1 MSVFFTALNQ
11 ESLLNLQG
19 PDALSFLQGQATGD
33 TAALS
38 TRKALPALIC
48 TPQGRVVADLMCHLT
63 GADQLQIRVR
73 ASVAEI
79 LCDHLKKYILFSKA
93 ELTPVGDW
101 VMAGC
106 YGDNAA
112 DTIAATV
119 GEVPQEQY
127 ARCQTPDGYVMQL
140 DTEGKMFECYAKADS
155 AMLTDISAAC
165 TAGSDAQWQALTVD
179 QGLAR
184 IEAEQSGEYVPQNLN
199 FDLTG
204 HISFTKGCYTGQEV
218 VARLHYKGKAKKR
231 VLPAVSSGTLPDDC
245 DTLLDTDSG
254 KPVAT
259 IINRS
264 NDSDNNSH
272 LLLYMKPEIDIAAA
286 SCEAE
291 PALHFSA
298 LPLPYTIS
306 AD

>member
-106 YGDNAA
+106 KTG
-112 DTIAATV
+112 TESAAT
-119 GEVPQEQY
+119 GLFSLRDRDLLG
-127 ARCQTPDGYVMQL
+127 A
-140 DTEGKMFECYAKADS
+140 S
-155 AMLTDISAAC
+155 SLTFC
-165 TAGSDAQWQALTVD
+165 L
-179 QGLAR
+179 
-184 IEAEQSGEYVPQNLN
+184 
-199 FDLTG
+199 
-204 HISFTKGCYTGQEV
+204 
-218 VARLHYKGKAKKR
+218 
-231 VLPAVSSGTLPDDC
+231 
-245 DTLLDTDSG
+245 
-254 KPVAT
+254 
-259 IINRS
+259 
-264 NDSDNNSH
+264 
-272 LLLYMKPEIDIAAA
+272 
-286 SCEAE
+286 
-291 PALHFSA
+291 
-298 LPLPYTIS
+298 
-306 AD
+306 